1 MDVNGTEE
9 RQGQALREQRNLLK
23 APWVKAER
31 DLLEL
36 MRADRLVMNKRQVA
50 QEAEGFD
57 SKLAEKKKAER
68 QRRVADWRRL
78 LVTREYDD
86 LHERRGPAPL
96 RVEPLNRRLPTCG
109 PGFSM
114 LPGWLNIPPP

>member
-1 MDVNGTEE
+1 MSTGRRNAKGRRFANRGTYSKP
-9 RQGQALREQRNLLK
+9 L
-23 APWVKAER
+23 WVKAER

-96 RVEPLNRRLPTCG
+96 RVEPLNRRGVLPLTDLW
-109 PGFSM
+109 SRV
-114 LPGWLNIPPP
+114 